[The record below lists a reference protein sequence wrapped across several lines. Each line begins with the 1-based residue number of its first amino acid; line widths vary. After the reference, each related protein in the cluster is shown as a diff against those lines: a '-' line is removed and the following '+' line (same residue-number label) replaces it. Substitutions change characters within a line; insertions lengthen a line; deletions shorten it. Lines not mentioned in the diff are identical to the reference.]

1 MFVATCPFCQTIN
14 QFYPKYHSC
23 NHYKKTEHEIKG
35 NRVEYYAIFVED
47 YFLEGTKE
55 IKVLVE
61 EESDEDN

>member
-35 NRVEYYAIFVED
+35 NRVEYYAYFVED
-47 YFLEGTKE
+47 YFLG
-55 IKVLVE
+55 
-61 EESDEDN
+61 N